1 MLRSLGAPLIVALS
15 VAGLHS
21 EWSAAAES
29 AKTNYPLRPV
39 RIIVPFPPGG
49 SDVVA
54 RMLAQKLHEKL
65 GQPFIVDNRPG
76 AAGTLGADIASKAN
90 ADGHTLFF
98 ATASFPVTAVSFK
111 RLPYDSARDF
121 APIAPV
127 GSVPFM
133 LVTHPS
139 VPANSVKEFIALAR
153 VQPGKL
159 NYSTPGTG
167 SIGHLAVV
175 LFAKQAGI
183 DVTHVAYKGTGP
195 AVTALLAGEV
205 QFGLPNLIGALAQ
218 VRAGKLRALGVASA
232 ERSPLAPEVPTM
244 TEAGVPGFEGG
255 TWYGVLA
262 PKGTPKSVI
271 VLLNRAIVALLNVKE
286 FRDQLASR
294 GVVPD
299 ISTPE
304 EFGKFIRSEIDK
316 WGRVMKDA
324 GLSPS

>member
-1 MLRSLGAPLIVALS
+1 MCRMVRALITIALS
-15 VAGLHS
+15 TLGLHS
-21 EWSAAAES
+21 AWSAAPEN
-29 AKTNYPLRPV
+29 AKTSYPSRPV
-39 RIIVPFPPGG
+39 RVIVPFPPGG

-54 RMLAQKLHEKL
+54 RMLGQKLNEKL

-90 ADGHTLFF
+90 ADGYTLLF
-98 ATASFPVTAVSFK
+98 ATASFPVTAVTFK
-111 RLPYDSARDF
+111 KLPYDSIKDF
-121 APIAPV
+121 APIASV

-153 VQPGKL
+153 AQPGKL

-167 SIGHLAVV
+167 SIGHLAAV

-218 VRAGKLRALGVASA
+218 VRAGKLRALGVAST

-244 TEAGVPGFEGG
+244 TEAGVPGFANG

-262 PKGTPKSVI
+262 PKGTPKNVI
-271 VLLNRAIVALLNVKE
+271 TRLNREIVALLQAKD